1 MSTMYESPPPATG
14 PAGVNGSSGAGS
26 RLLHKL
32 GLPVQERGAAP
43 TPQPSTPAPVPE
55 PQQAAGT
62 EAGAASVPSA
72 ASAVR
77 VELAGWEIGMLGL
90 VLLLGMT
97 MAGIGLASSYKAVAQ
112 KAKVDWGWAEH
123 AWMLPVAVDVSIIA
137 YGLGHLLLIRFE
149 RPAAWV
155 RLLPVGLTALTIWL
169 NWNSGDNIG
178 GKVSHAGVV
187 IVWVGFTEY
196 VAHLYGA
203 HIARLKGTVR
213 DTVPVRRWILQ
224 PYGTA
229 VITRQMALW
238 ELTYSQ
244 ALELHRQRKVYV
256 KRLTQRHGK
265 KWRTEA
271 SADELLPVGLAR
283 WGITVDEALDRP
295 ALEDAA
301 DAVRVHEAGV
311 RARALALQVEE
322 ERATEAL
329 RAVERKAAI
338 AAAEAQAEEKRLL
351 AEAKRIKAE
360 AEARTAADGVVRAAE
375 SAVRIEEARATAET
389 QRLES
394 EALAEATK
402 VAAAAQAEAD
412 RIRRQNEE
420 EQLTWQTAQRRRQRE
435 EDEKEELARLEAAR
449 TADEARDA
457 IKKDAAQRD
466 AELSQIHR
474 ERAQDDQAAAEAKKK
489 EAVQLAQAAEAKRLA
504 SVQEAK
510 RLVQQTEA
518 KRIAE
523 ENEAAAVRAA
533 AEAAEQQRLLA
544 KALEAAS
551 EAQGRA
557 RRTPQER
564 EAYTVAQ
571 LIRDKGESVVTISYV
586 QVALGLTHTTA
597 QDRHK
602 RARAILADGLLDA
615 STAVA
620 DEGSAGAGIQE

>member
-1 MSTMYESPPPATG
+1 MAM
-14 PAGVNGSSGAGS
+14 
-26 RLLHKL
+26 
-32 GLPVQERGAAP
+32 
-43 TPQPSTPAPVPE
+43 
-55 PQQAAGT
+55 
-62 EAGAASVPSA
+62 AS
-72 ASAVR
+72 
-77 VELAGWEIGMLGL
+77 
-90 VLLLGMT
+90 
-97 MAGIGLASSYKAVAQ
+97 IGLASSYRAVAE

-155 RLLPVGLTALTIWL
+155 RLLPVGLTVLTIWL
-169 NWNSGDNIG
+169 NWSTGDNVG

-203 HIARLKGTVR
+203 HIAKLKGTVR
-213 DTVPVRRWILQ
+213 DTVPVRRWFLQ
-224 PYGTA
+224 PVGTA

-238 ELTYSQ
+238 ELTYSE

-271 SADELLPVGLAR
+271 TADELLPVGLAR
-283 WGITVDEALDRP
+283 WGITVAEALDRP

-360 AEARTAADGVVRAAE
+360 AEARTAADSVVRAAE
-375 SAVRIEEARATAET
+375 SAVRIEGARATAEAK
-389 QRLES
+389 RLES
-394 EALAEATK
+394 EALAEAEKT
-402 VAAAAQAEAD
+402 AAAAQAEAD

-420 EQLTWQTAQRRRQRE
+420 DQLTWQTAQRRRQRE

-457 IKKDAAQRD
+457 MKKNAAERD

-474 ERAQDDQAAAEAKKK
+474 ERAQADQAAAEAKKR

-504 SVQEAK
+504 SVRQAEA
-510 RLVQQTEA
+510 LVQQAEA

-523 ENEAAAVRAA
+523 ENEAAAARAA
-533 AEAAEQQRLLA
+533 AEAAEQQRLLSE
-544 KALEAAS
+544 ALEAAS
-551 EAQGRA
+551 VAQGRA

-586 QVALGLTHTTA
+586 QTALGLTHTTA

-602 RARAILADGLLDA
+602 RARTILADGLLDTPA
-615 STAVA
+615 TRT
-620 DEGSAGAGIQE
+620 DEQGAAGAGAQE

>member
-1 MSTMYESPPPATG
+1 MTTTYESPPPAAG
-14 PAGVNGSSGAGS
+14 PAAVNGSRRAGS
-26 RLLHKL
+26 RLLRKP
-32 GLPVQERGAAP
+32 GLPAQEGGAATAQKP
-43 TPQPSTPAPVPE
+43 PAP
-55 PQQAAGT
+55 
-62 EAGAASVPSA
+62 GASA
-72 ASAVR
+72 PVAAVR
-77 VELAGWEIGMLGL
+77 VELAGWEKGMLGL
-90 VLLLGMT
+90 VLLLGMA
-97 MAGIGLASSYKAVAQ
+97 MAGIGLASSYRAVAD
-112 KAKVDWGWAEH
+112 KARIDWGWADH

-149 RPAAWV
+149 RPAWWV
-155 RLLPVGLTALTIWL
+155 RLLPVGLTVLTIWL
-169 NWNSGDNIG
+169 NWNTGANPG

-203 HIARLKGTVR
+203 HIAKLKGTVR
-213 DTVPVRRWILQ
+213 DTVPARRWILQ

-229 VITRQMALW
+229 IITRQMALW
-238 ELTYSQ
+238 DLTYTE

-265 KWRTEA
+265 GWRTA
-271 SADELLPVGLAR
+271 ATADELLPVGLAR

-295 ALEDAA
+295 AVEDAA

-338 AAAEAQAEEKRLL
+338 AAAEALAEEKRLL

-360 AEARTAADGVVRAAE
+360 AEARTAADAVVRAAE
-375 SAVRIEEARATAET
+375 AAVRIEEARATAET

-394 EALAEATK
+394 EALAEAAK
-402 VAAAAQAEAD
+402 VAAAAEAEAAA
-412 RIRRQNEE
+412 IRRQSEE
-420 EQLTWQTAQRRRQRE
+420 AQLTWQTAQRRRQRE
-435 EDEKEELARLEAAR
+435 EAEEERLAELEATR
-449 TADEARDA
+449 TADEARDEMKR
-457 IKKDAAQRD
+457 IAAERD
-466 AELSQIHR
+466 AELSRIHQ
-474 ERAQDDQAAAEAKKK
+474 ERAQADQAAAEAKKR
-489 EAVQLAQAAEAKRLA
+489 EAVQLAEAAEAKRLA
-504 SVQEAK
+504 AVRQAEV
-510 RLVQQTEA
+510 LVQQTEA

-533 AEAAEQQRLLA
+533 AAAAEQERLLA
-544 KALEAAS
+544 EALEAAAV
-551 EAQGRA
+551 AQGRA

-571 LIRDKGESVVTISYV
+571 LMRDHGEGVVTISYV
-586 QVALGLTHTTA
+586 QTALGLTHTTA

-602 RARAILADGLLDA
+602 RARTILADGLLDA
-615 STAVA
+615 PATGTDDGAA
-620 DEGSAGAGIQE
+620 EAGAQE